1 MNLEPFYFELQ
12 SLIGVT
18 NHMGG
23 LEATTELAESCHITP
38 DKHVLDVGCGIGAT
52 SCFIAKTYNC
62 TVIGVDIREEM
73 VTRSRERARKEGVQ
87 NIVEFQVADAQHLP
101 FQDNLFD
108 AVISESVTAFLDD
121 KQRAVAEYM
130 RVITLGGYVGLN
142 ETTWIQPPP
151 PELTA
156 YFSRIMGV
164 TPETPQ
170 GWKTLMKKS
179 ALDDI
184 TATPCKI
191 TYIRQFANEIK
202 MMGLKEVFKP
212 WGRLLFLYIKSPV
225 YRRVIKDLMRESLNI
240 PRNVFDYFGYGL
252 YVGKK

>member
-1 MNLEPFYFELQ
+1 MDLESFYFELQ

-23 LEATTELAESCHITP
+23 VEATTELAELCHITP
-38 DKHVLDVGCGIGAT
+38 DTHVLDVGCGIGAT
-52 SCFIAKTYNC
+52 SCFIAKTYRC
-62 TVIGVDIREEM
+62 TVVGVDIREEM
-73 VTRSRERARKEGVQ
+73 VARSQERARKEGVQ
-87 NIVEFQVADAQHLP
+87 DIVEFQVADANNLP
-101 FQDNLFD
+101 FQDSFFD

-121 KQRAVAEYM
+121 KEKAVAEYV
-130 RVITLGGYVGLN
+130 RVITPGGYVGLN

-151 PELTA
+151 SELTA

-164 TPETPQ
+164 APETPQ
-170 GWKTLMKKS
+170 GWKTLLKNT
-179 ALDDI
+179 ALNDI
-184 TATPCKI
+184 TSTPHKI

-202 MMGLKEVFKP
+202 MVGLKDIFKP
-212 WGRLLFLYIKSPV
+212 WGRLLSLYIKSPV